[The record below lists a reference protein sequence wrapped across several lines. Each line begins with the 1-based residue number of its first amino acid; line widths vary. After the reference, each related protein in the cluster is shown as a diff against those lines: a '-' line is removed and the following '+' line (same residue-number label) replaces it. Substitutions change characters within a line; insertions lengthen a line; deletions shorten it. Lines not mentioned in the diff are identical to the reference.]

1 MRAAAQRMRHNNAA
15 INLNVVFRV
24 ICDSTQL
31 GQTVVVTGDSRR
43 LGSWNP
49 LQGVYLI
56 TSAQEFPVWR
66 SEPVPVEHLLPGLT

>member
-66 SEPVPVEHLLPGLT
+66 SEPVPVEHLLAGLT